1 MGNGPSEGPR
11 GCACPFST
19 LKRRCRIAIKPILT
33 ERLILRNLQPGDA
46 TRMFAIRSHPSTLAF
61 QPWNPASIDVVAAFI
76 ESQSDRTF
84 DGDDWLQLAIVE
96 RESGDFIG
104 DLGIRA
110 LDDHAQVEL
119 GITIAPDR
127 RQKGYAREAL
137 HAIMDVLFRIRKIHR
152 ITAVADRRNVAS
164 LAMLERS
171 GMRREAVLRENSL
184 FRDEFVD
191 DVVFGILRQE
201 WLDM

>member
-1 MGNGPSEGPR
+1 
-11 GCACPFST
+11 
-19 LKRRCRIAIKPILT
+19 
-33 ERLILRNLQPGDA
+33 
-46 TRMFAIRSHPSTLAF
+46 MFAIRSHPSTLAF

-137 HAIMDVLFRIRKIHR
+137 HAIMDVFFRIRKIHR

>member
-1 MGNGPSEGPR
+1 
-11 GCACPFST
+11 
-19 LKRRCRIAIKPILT
+19 
-33 ERLILRNLQPGDA
+33 
-46 TRMFAIRSHPSTLAF
+46 MFAIRSHPSTLAF